1 MVVTK
6 KAIIP
11 LIVLAVFIIVALL
24 IFNNPPE
31 AKRSHLPSKPQLTVE
46 TLALKQAPYQVRL
59 QSYGTVRPRIESQL
73 VAQVSGQIV
82 EVSPQFRNGGFFER
96 GDQLVRIDSRDYE
109 AEVNIAKAALISA
122 EQLLAEEQARSEQA
136 LEDWRR
142 LGNTTQASDL
152 VLRKPQLQAAQ
163 AQVISAQSALDKVQL
178 NLERTRILAP
188 FAGRILNKQV
198 DVGEVVS
205 NNMPL
210 ASIYATDYVEIRLPL
225 KNRDLDYIRLP
236 ESYRFNATQNNE
248 PVAVTIYS
256 DLVGDQ
262 IWQGKIVRTEGAI
275 DGTSRQLHVVAQID
289 DPYGAQATG
298 KQPLKIGEY
307 VTAQIQG
314 IRLENAL
321 VIPNSSI
328 YQGSYVYLVEQ
339 GRLLRRNIEIA
350 WQNDHEAII
359 QQGLITGDQLVLTP
373 LGQVASGIPVKVLN
387 PSVSNV
393 AQPLALVPEK
403 GKTP

>member
-275 DGTSRQLHVVAQID
+275 DGTSRQLHVVATID

-350 WQNDHEAII
+350 WQNDREAII
-359 QQGLITGDQLVLTP
+359 QGGLTTGDQLVLTP

-387 PSVSNV
+387 PSVPK
-393 AQPLALVPEK
+393 ATQPLALVPEG

>member
-152 VLRKPQLQAAQ
+152 VLRKPQ
-163 AQVISAQSALDKVQL
+163 
-178 NLERTRILAP
+178 
-188 FAGRILNKQV
+188 GR
-198 DVGEVVS
+198 EVVRALW
-205 NNMPL
+205 PGRRL
-210 ASIYATDYVEIRLPL
+210 ARKA
-225 KNRDLDYIRLP
+225 
-236 ESYRFNATQNNE
+236 
-248 PVAVTIYS
+248 
-256 DLVGDQ
+256 
-262 IWQGKIVRTEGAI
+262 
-275 DGTSRQLHVVAQID
+275 
-289 DPYGAQATG
+289 
-298 KQPLKIGEY
+298 
-307 VTAQIQG
+307 
-314 IRLENAL
+314 
-321 VIPNSSI
+321 
-328 YQGSYVYLVEQ
+328 
-339 GRLLRRNIEIA
+339 
-350 WQNDHEAII
+350 
-359 QQGLITGDQLVLTP
+359 
-373 LGQVASGIPVKVLN
+373 
-387 PSVSNV
+387 
-393 AQPLALVPEK
+393 
-403 GKTP
+403 

>member
-11 LIVLAVFIIVALL
+11 LIVLAAFIIAALL

-31 AKRSHLPSKPQLTVE
+31 AKRSRPPSKPQLTVE
-46 TLALKQAPYQVRL
+46 TLALKEAPYQVRL

-96 GDQLVRIDSRDYE
+96 GDQLVKIDSRDYE

-163 AQVISAQSALDKVQL
+163 AQVISAKSALDKVQL

-236 ESYRFNATQNNE
+236 ESYRFNASQHNE
-248 PVAVTIYS
+248 PVAVTLYS

-289 DPYGAQATG
+289 DPYGVQATD

-314 IRLENAL
+314 VRLENAL

-328 YQGSYVYLVEQ
+328 YQGSYVYLVAQ

-387 PSVSNV
+387 PSASAE
-393 AQPLALVPEK
+393 AQPLALVPEGEK
-403 GKTP
+403 SP

>member
-236 ESYRFNATQNNE
+236 ESYRFNATQHNE

>member
-350 WQNDHEAII
+350 WQNDREAII
-359 QQGLITGDQLVLTP
+359 QGGLTTGDQLVLTP

-393 AQPLALVPEK
+393 AQPLALVPEG